1 MALLNYSSLSLYQLA
16 FSIPNSSARTFFL
29 PYRIA
34 ASASCSEVSLERDA
48 YCPFNQSGSV
58 GILSPVGS
66 MHGASST
73 GSESDWAEPTMLL
86 YNSRPLIIDGYRN
99 VMDAFR
105 LLQINPFV
113 QRTVVSLSSDKAV
126 WDAVMNNEAV
136 QELEE
141 LLRGSGLLPNKWFMF
156 FR

>member
-16 FSIPNSSARTFFL
+16 FSIPNSSARAIFL
-29 PYRIA
+29 PYKIA

-48 YCPFNQSGSV
+48 HCPFNHGGSV

-66 MHGASST
+66 MHSASST

-86 YNSRPLIIDGYRN
+86 YDSRPLLIDGYRN

-126 WDAVMNNEAV
+126 MNNEAV
-136 QELEE
+136 QEYFVDQVCCQIN
-141 LLRGSGLLPNKWFMF
+141 GFMF